1 MLGKNSDAY
10 IRQTYQA
17 LYVPIP
23 IQRQHALV
31 DKNARGIVRTNKIR
45 DLDEQKATIVHD
57 RATNT
62 SVKHGVARIQEVT
75 RTEYDMLR
83 AVNASENKFGII
95 APPVLRRSVPV
106 ERLGRVELKEMAK
119 AESKLHTLNDRVAD
133 GFTESAVL
141 TTEADYADVE
151 ERLMR
156 KGNVDEDLD
165 MVYKAA
171 VTQILAI
178 KDPLAKS
185 RELVRAAL
193 KVPVKM
199 PLVKPSAGGA
209 AHQVGNV
216 GRSAQQR
223 SGMQPEQLGPSPL
236 PPTVAPPSGPFPQKA
251 AMTPATPATPET
263 AEPFNTPYAEPTTP
277 VKAEPGTPQKLGGK
291 MPLKPKRLFNDA
303 GAGSST
309 DPAPSPGLPQEPQAQ
324 PAAPDPNVPAA
335 SLPFIFP
342 RPSNP
347 DFGGVHTQSPAHMKQ
362 TYDFIKWQNA
372 AASPYLNPSVGTA
385 TGDTPFSFGEKSSRR
400 DLHRKP
406 ATDAHERDVMERR
419 DASLRKGRATFK
431 AKTHNT
437 RGARL
442 AFDLQYNTDW

>member
-1 MLGKNSDAY
+1 MLGKNSDEF

-57 RATNT
+57 RATNM
-62 SVKHGVARIQEVT
+62 SLKHGVARIQEVT
-75 RTEYDMLR
+75 TTEYDMLR
-83 AVNASENKFGII
+83 TVNASKNKFGII

-165 MVYKAA
+165 MAYKSA
-171 VTQILAI
+171 VTQIINI

-236 PPTVAPPSGPFPQKA
+236 PPTVAPPSGPFPQKPKA
-251 AMTPATPATPET
+251 AMAPATPTTPEI
-263 AEPFNTPYAEPTTP
+263 AEPFNAPYAEPSTP
-277 VKAEPGTPQKLGGK
+277 VKAEPGTKLGGK

-309 DPAPSPGLPQEPQAQ
+309 DPAPSPGLPQ
-324 PAAPDPNVPAA
+324 PAPNDVPAA

-372 AASPYLNPSVGTA
+372 AASPYLNPGVGTS
-385 TGDTPFSFGEKSSRR
+385 TGDTPFSFSEKSSRR

-406 ATDAHERDVMERR
+406 ATDAHERDVMGRR